1 MAYQLRLTTK
11 SSATSREKFHL
22 RAGADKAA
30 RGGKKRAV
38 TLVAPFISH
47 HLQLQYPGRYTDLF
61 ACYEMR
67 AITFANMR
75 RHIHMYIYIY
85 IDLEGKHSVDDFSS
99 FLLFP
104 PSFVREISQIIIP
117 RSVENNCEENRKRR
131 LRIVKAVRFSVAKRR
146 EKKEMRD
153 N

>member
-1 MAYQLRLTTK
+1 MLR
-11 SSATSREKFHL
+11 
-22 RAGADKAA
+22 DA
-30 RGGKKRAV
+30 RDYLCEYAS
-38 TLVAPFISH
+38 T
-47 HLQLQYPGRYTDLF
+47 YT
-61 ACYEMR
+61 
-67 AITFANMR
+67 
-75 RHIHMYIYIY
+75 HVYIYIY

>member
-85 IDLEGKHSVDDFSS
+85 ISIWKVNIRWTIFLPSFYFPLRSS
-99 FLLFP
+99 AKSRKLLFLGR
-104 PSFVREISQIIIP
+104 SRIIVRKIV
-117 RSVENNCEENRKRR
+117 SVVC
-131 LRIVKAVRFSVAKRR
+131 VS
-146 EKKEMRD
+146 
-153 N
+153 

>member
-99 FLLFP
+99 SFLFPLRSSAKSRKLLFLGR
-104 PSFVREISQIIIP
+104 SRIIVRKIV
-117 RSVENNCEENRKRR
+117 SVVC
-131 LRIVKAVRFSVAKRR
+131 VS
-146 EKKEMRD
+146 
-153 N
+153 